1 MFEVWKVFDPNP
13 VKIEMDA
20 RNCFFGFQIV
30 SGVSNKPFPTY
41 FGAVM
46 TAEHVFENVLKCFK
60 ITIFKLENRISM
72 INSRSVIMLKN
83 YADNNF

>member
-1 MFEVWKVFDPNP
+1 
-13 VKIEMDA
+13 MDA
-20 RNCFFGFQIV
+20 MNCFFGFQIV

-41 FGAVM
+41 FGTVM

-72 INSRSVIMLKN
+72 INSRSVKLYKHKGIIPYYIFMRK
-83 YADNNF
+83 FFK

>member
-1 MFEVWKVFDPNP
+1 
-13 VKIEMDA
+13 MDA

-72 INSRSVIMLKN
+72 INSRSEAFVHFWIFMYK
-83 YADNNF
+83 ATHIHV

>member
-1 MFEVWKVFDPNP
+1 
-13 VKIEMDA
+13 MDA
-20 RNCFFGFQIV
+20 RNCFFGFQTV

-41 FGAVM
+41 FGAVT

-72 INSRSVIMLKN
+72 INSRSVYIVSDDMNFLKQN
-83 YADNNF
+83 VFCFLLVVI

>member
-1 MFEVWKVFDPNP
+1 
-13 VKIEMDA
+13 MDA

-72 INSRSVIMLKN
+72 INSRSGLIFCKLN
-83 YADNNF
+83 YRGG